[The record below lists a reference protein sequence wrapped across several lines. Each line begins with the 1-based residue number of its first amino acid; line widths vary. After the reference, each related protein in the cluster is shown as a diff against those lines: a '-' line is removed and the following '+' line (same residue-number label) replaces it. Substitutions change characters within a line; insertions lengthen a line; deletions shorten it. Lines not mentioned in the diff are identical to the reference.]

1 MILQFL
7 NAKSKLTSWFRRVFR
22 TVGDDPPGESIVSL
36 PGQEMILEW
45 SDTIGKVT
53 SLAQLGRNAHS
64 IFLNA
69 KSKLTSCSR
78 RVLRPVRDYP
88 PAWTIVGVHSVEMI
102 LGWPA
107 TTGKGS
113 FLVRLARTTDCDV
126 RNNETAARLDRRVP
140 RPRADPPE

>member
-64 IFLNA
+64 IF
-69 KSKLTSCSR
+69 
-78 RVLRPVRDYP
+78 
-88 PAWTIVGVHSVEMI
+88 
-102 LGWPA
+102 
-107 TTGKGS
+107 
-113 FLVRLARTTDCDV
+113 
-126 RNNETAARLDRRVP
+126 
-140 RPRADPPE
+140 